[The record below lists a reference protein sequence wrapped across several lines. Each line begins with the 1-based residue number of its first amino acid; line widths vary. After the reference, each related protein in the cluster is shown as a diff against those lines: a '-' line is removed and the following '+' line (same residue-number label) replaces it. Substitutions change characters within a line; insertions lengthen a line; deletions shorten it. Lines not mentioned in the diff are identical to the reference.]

1 MSGVVHLRR
10 SQDGMGEHIVKGG
23 RVVLCPHDHILGVAR
38 DDRVHAVQLFQR
50 VLRIS
55 SKQQGRSSI
64 AIKGIELR
72 QRTVVQSAVTAQDI
86 QTSPEGIRQLTVLQ
100 RHLRIHS
107 TQSCPLTVMHRHV
120 PHDQLLSVNR
130 CRVAHNPVECTMH
143 ICIFHYIIIRTLVD
157 MYSLPL
163 SAHHVIGQIVEHS
176 VHPVAPQHHICL
188 GRTLRHQ
195 SSVHLQSA
203 VPMEING
210 LPCRYP

>member
-1 MSGVVHLRR
+1 MRRVVHLRR
-10 SQDGMGEHIVKGG
+10 SQDGMGERIVKGG

-55 SKQQGRSSI
+55 SKQQGRSSV

-72 QRTVVQSAVTAQDI
+72 QRTVVQCAVAAQDI

-100 RHLRIHS
+100 RHLRIHG

-120 PHDQLLSVNR
+120 PHGKLLSVNR
-130 CRVAHNPVECTMH
+130 CRVAHNPVERTMH
-143 ICIFHYIIIRTLVD
+143 IRIFQYIIIRTLVD
-157 MYSLPL
+157 MNALPL
-163 SAHHVIGQIVEHS
+163 SAHHVIRQVVEHP
-176 VHPVAPQHHICL
+176 VHPVAPQHHIRL